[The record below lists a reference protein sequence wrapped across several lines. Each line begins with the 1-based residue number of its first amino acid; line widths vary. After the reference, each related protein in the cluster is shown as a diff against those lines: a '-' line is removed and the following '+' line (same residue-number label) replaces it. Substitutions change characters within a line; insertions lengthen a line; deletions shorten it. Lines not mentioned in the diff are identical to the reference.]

1 MLVNQNHVG
10 LEVGGKCDGL
20 RLAGVDVQQQ
30 AFGGNGCP
38 EAKRSIHRLPMA
50 AAMAA
55 RAWGMGGLSVPPLR
69 QWVSKVRGIE
79 V

>member
-55 RAWGMGGLSVPPLR
+55 RAWGMGWAFSSAATAV
-69 QWVSKVRGIE
+69 GIQSWGN
-79 V
+79 